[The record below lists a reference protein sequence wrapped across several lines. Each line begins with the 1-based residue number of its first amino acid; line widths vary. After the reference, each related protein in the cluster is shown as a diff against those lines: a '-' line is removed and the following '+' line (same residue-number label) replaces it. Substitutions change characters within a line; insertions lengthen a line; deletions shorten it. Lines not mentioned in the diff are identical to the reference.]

1 MWPLKALDVKFWLKT
16 DVLLW
21 VSLGCI
27 HFSPALASMGLIAYV
42 FQLWVWG
49 ERVEEKGLIRWFWW
63 GVALCVGWNMCVIWM
78 SGYWPWSVGVGGV
91 SGVTL
96 DVAGGL
102 LEKENEMGRMALNKV
117 LIKLPLL
124 LVAMAYGW
132 GRRLRTIF
140 GGGWFVGVLPLIWVG
155 VSSVIHYFQH
165 RTFYDQMVL
174 ESKPIPLYSGVYH
187 IEFATMMGV
196 IVLLMIRG
204 LIQKDFRENYLAM
217 ASVAVLVIC
226 MHVLGS
232 RTGLILV
239 YIGGALMVG
248 KWAYGRPAVRR
259 SILLVFPLL
268 ILSMI
273 LLPSAKNRLTNTWD
287 DFSTTLN
294 GGDVTHKSFGQRWV
308 AWKASMSVLGST
320 PSSAVIGAG
329 VWTDDRLQ
337 KEYSRL
343 DISLAERH
351 RIGVHNQW
359 LEMSLQSGWIV
370 SALFFIFVFIGLRT
384 VGGNAFNSNQQI
396 WLAIVAAMMFESL
409 LERQAGVL
417 ITIVALQVTL
427 GTKITNNSQIKDENT
442 LNI

>member
-1 MWPLKALDVKFWLKT
+1 
-16 DVLLW
+16 
-21 VSLGCI
+21 
-27 HFSPALASMGLIAYV
+27 
-42 FQLWVWG
+42 
-49 ERVEEKGLIRWFWW
+49 
-63 GVALCVGWNMCVIWM
+63 
-78 SGYWPWSVGVGGV
+78 
-91 SGVTL
+91 
-96 DVAGGL
+96 
-102 LEKENEMGRMALNKV
+102 
-117 LIKLPLL
+117 
-124 LVAMAYGW
+124 
-132 GRRLRTIF
+132 
-140 GGGWFVGVLPLIWVG
+140 
-155 VSSVIHYFQH
+155 
-165 RTFYDQMVL
+165 
-174 ESKPIPLYSGVYH
+174 
-187 IEFATMMGV
+187 
-196 IVLLMIRG
+196 
-204 LIQKDFRENYLAM
+204 
-217 ASVAVLVIC
+217 

-248 KWAYGRPAVRR
+248 KWAYSRPAIRR
-259 SILLVFPLL
+259 SILVVLPLL

-287 DFSTTLN
+287 DFSTTLK

-337 KEYSRL
+337 MEYSRL
-343 DISLAERH
+343 DVSLAERH

-370 SALFFIFVFIGLRT
+370 AVLFFIFVFIGLRT
-384 VGGNAFNSNQQI
+384 MGGNALNSNQQI

-417 ITIVALQVTL
+417 IAIVAWQVML
-427 GTKITNNSQIKDENT
+427 GTKITNNSQIKDVNT